1 MLDHV
6 TQSIKATLLV
16 AGRDVPILFSQQMM
30 QRCHSCPG
38 RQRKD
43 FPKVGSMADSAKVRR
58 FWQKG
63 VVS

>member
-38 RQRKD
+38 RRRMD
-43 FPKVGSMADSAKVRR
+43 APSVGSMAESANDRR